1 MVLMGLF
8 PKLGGIIAAMPESV
22 IGGAAIIMFGL
33 ITSAGIKLVAQSE
46 MSQRNMLILGLSISF
61 GLGLSMLPQFVSHI
75 PDFGISFKLL
85 LTTGLIPAG
94 LLAFVLNATL
104 SKK

>member
-1 MVLMGLF
+1 MGLF
-8 PKLGGIIAAMPESV
+8 PKLGGIIAAMPELV

-46 MSQRNMLILGLSISF
+46 MSQRNLLILGLSLSF

-75 PDFGISFKLL
+75 SDFGISFKLL

-94 LLAFVLNATL
+94 LLAFVLNAPL